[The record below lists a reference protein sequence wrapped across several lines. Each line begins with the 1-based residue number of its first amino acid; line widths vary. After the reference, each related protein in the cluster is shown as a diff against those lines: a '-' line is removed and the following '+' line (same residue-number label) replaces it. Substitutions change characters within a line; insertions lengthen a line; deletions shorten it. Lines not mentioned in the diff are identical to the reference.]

1 MMIVYYI
8 MLIVD
13 LNLEMLLVSNIKLLV
28 QVMHL
33 LVLMILRG
41 RIIVIKLQHHQVVYV
56 VLIQLLQVHVQLDH
70 AIYG

>member
-8 MLIVD
+8 MLIAD
-13 LNLEMLLVSNIKLLV
+13 LNLEMVHVCKVKLHV

-33 LVLMILRG
+33 LLLMKLKS
-41 RIIVIKLQHHQVVYV
+41 RIIVIKLQHLQVVYV
-56 VLIQLLQVHVQLDH
+56 VIIQLLQVHVQLDH